1 MSDQPFTVVVE
12 EKHGEARRSRHRLTL
27 FRPGKLIK
35 AGNDYG
41 VITEHECAPF
51 ADCILIAAPLE
62 RREISADRIG
72 PRGHNGTRGAENNRV
87 RSTIFTTASGSLE
100 L

>member
-51 ADCILIAAPLE
+51 ADCILLPLPL
-62 RREISADRIG
+62 S
-72 PRGHNGTRGAENNRV
+72 GAK
-87 RSTIFTTASGSLE
+87 
-100 L
+100 